1 MHDASC
7 INIETGAT
15 VTLRGFTLQNGAGY
29 AGGILNAGTLN
40 VQNSIITNNTA
51 ENYGGGIY
59 NEVILNLQNSTVKNN
74 IAESLLEESAIGMVQ

>member
-1 MHDASC
+1 MHEASC
-7 INIETGAT
+7 INIETGVT

-59 NEVILNLQNSTVKNN
+59 NEGILNLQNSTVKTT
-74 IAESLLEESAIGMVQ
+74 SQKVLLEESAIGMVQ